1 MKIFCGFSSPADY
14 AKDLINTKKADK
26 NKEYVKEI
34 EDRISDLKDRIEQMS
49 DKEEKYKN
57 ANETLEIVNKIID
70 YNNNAQTFF
79 HRASKV
85 DKKNQNQ
92 RLKKVL
98 QTEQN

>member
-79 HRASKV
+79 HRA
-85 DKKNQNQ
+85 
-92 RLKKVL
+92 
-98 QTEQN
+98 